1 MSEWI
6 GTAAGVT
13 ASGTTKEYPVANGV
27 TVTSGDF
34 VYLSS
39 GRVTNATIAG
49 ATILGLVQGGESNDP
64 SNFANSNGDAV
75 AATGNS
81 AGTITVLVIVEPQA
95 KFIIPVSTRNLT
107 AADLGARINLT
118 GATGA
123 QTAVAG
129 TGGTQVE
136 VVATNVK
143 GDYSRGVFIVQK
155 HEYKISA

>member
-6 GTAAGVT
+6 GTATNAT

-34 VYLSS
+34 VYLS
-39 GRVTNATIAG
+39 GGYVTNATIAG

-64 SNFANSNGDAV
+64 SQFANSNGGPI
-75 AATGNS
+75 AATGNA
-81 AGTITVLVIVEPQA
+81 AGTVTVLVIVDPSS
-95 KFIIPVSTRNLT
+95 KFIIPVSGGTLSQANL
-107 AADLGARINLT
+107 GGRYNLT

-123 QTAVAG
+123 QTAAIG
-129 TGGTQVE
+129 SGGTQVE
-136 VVATNVK
+136 CIATNVR
-143 GDYSRGVFIVQK
+143 GDYTRGIFIAQK